1 MNAKPTLAAV
11 ILTFLC
17 AIAPVYGEGES
28 DYSSRFL
35 STSEGLPHSNV
46 DGLFR
51 DHLGFVW
58 ISFFGGGV
66 ARYDGSQILSFHAT
80 QPTQHLKS
88 NYVTESCEDK
98 FGRIW
103 IAETS
108 GIDILSQKDFTLM
121 ELPAQIAK
129 TANGRHCNFIT
140 TDHEDNL
147 WYSTDRSLYRVAF
160 RGDGSI
166 ERLDSLDCGSESGSL
181 RLKFRDLDQDGSV
194 WTSLEGYIYRVRFV
208 EGKGLIKSPAL
219 PRLFLGDGNKAS
231 DLLKNGNEI
240 WIGSNDGLFR
250 YDLITGTIKEYRYS
264 PAKGSLSSNQITEL
278 AVSTDNRVL
287 IGTIKGL
294 NIYNPVT
301 DSFICL
307 NSNTDA
313 NGDKA
318 LADDIVRSLE
328 VIGDQIWVGSEL
340 EGITILNSKKLQI
353 TNIQHLGN
361 DARSLPESPVSALH
375 IDALGNKWI
384 GTLKQGLYFTD
395 GDLHNYKSFN
405 IGNSKLHHNS
415 VTALEEDNHGRLW
428 IGEREG
434 GLNMINIHRPDIISD
449 VPIINSTPNNR
460 IDNINELKYDS
471 FNDLL
476 WICSRSGLYTYSVE
490 TKRLE
495 LFEPGK
501 RMQFFTSCIDS
512 SGDLWFGCQQGLL
525 CINPRTM
532 NSRLI
537 SGIGPCFA
545 VSIDNDGHLW
555 TGSFGNGI
563 YRSNTPVKPEEEPE
577 FTLFST
583 KDGLANNKVRS
594 SVVSGQYL
602 WVGTD
607 DGLSRIDTSN
617 GTILSFSTDDGL
629 KSMVFSNNAAYAS
642 DTGEVYFG
650 HKKGFSVISSNE
662 IKQKSQDATRLSFT
676 EATVGEHLIN
686 LSYENTIRLH
696 ESDKS
701 FTFEFADLSF
711 DSYGKSY
718 FYRLLPI
725 DASWSEVKSTNKH
738 VRYECLSGG
747 KYKLQIKAEDSR
759 GNCLATDEREVIVT
773 PFFYKT
779 WWFALSIIILIAGYI
794 VFAFKRRTQQIV
806 RQRTILQQE
815 VAKQTKLLTEQKKE
829 LEKKAQELLEQNKTL
844 LRLNEDLAGN
854 KMIIDLGQEST
865 TKDRD
870 TAFMDRLMTKIKS
883 LYKDPDI
890 SVDTLCKEM
899 GMSRSVLNDKIQNA
913 FGQPTGQ
920 FIRTYRLN
928 IAKQILTQ
936 GTGGMNVSEVA
947 YEVGFNDPKYFT
959 RCFTKEFGIAPSA
972 VKRKREE

>member
-1 MNAKPTLAAV
+1 M
-11 ILTFLC
+11 
-17 AIAPVYGEGES
+17 
-28 DYSSRFL
+28 
-35 STSEGLPHSNV
+35 
-46 DGLFR
+46 
-51 DHLGFVW
+51 
-58 ISFFGGGV
+58 
-66 ARYDGSQILSFHAT
+66 
-80 QPTQHLKS
+80 
-88 NYVTESCEDK
+88 
-98 FGRIW
+98 
-103 IAETS
+103 
-108 GIDILSQKDFTLM
+108 
-121 ELPAQIAK
+121 
-129 TANGRHCNFIT
+129 
-140 TDHEDNL
+140 
-147 WYSTDRSLYRVAF
+147 
-160 RGDGSI
+160 
-166 ERLDSLDCGSESGSL
+166 
-181 RLKFRDLDQDGSV
+181 
-194 WTSLEGYIYRVRFV
+194 
-208 EGKGLIKSPAL
+208 
-219 PRLFLGDGNKAS
+219 
-231 DLLKNGNEI
+231 
-240 WIGSNDGLFR
+240 
-250 YDLITGTIKEYRYS
+250 
-264 PAKGSLSSNQITEL
+264 
-278 AVSTDNRVL
+278 
-287 IGTIKGL
+287 
-294 NIYNPVT
+294 
-301 DSFICL
+301 
-307 NSNTDA
+307 
-313 NGDKA
+313 
-318 LADDIVRSLE
+318 
-328 VIGDQIWVGSEL
+328 
-340 EGITILNSKKLQI
+340 
-353 TNIQHLGN
+353 
-361 DARSLPESPVSALH
+361 
-375 IDALGNKWI
+375 
-384 GTLKQGLYFTD
+384 
-395 GDLHNYKSFN
+395 
-405 IGNSKLHHNS
+405 
-415 VTALEEDNHGRLW
+415 
-428 IGEREG
+428 
-434 GLNMINIHRPDIISD
+434 
-449 VPIINSTPNNR
+449 
-460 IDNINELKYDS
+460 
-471 FNDLL
+471 
-476 WICSRSGLYTYSVE
+476 
-490 TKRLE
+490 
-495 LFEPGK
+495 
-501 RMQFFTSCIDS
+501 
-512 SGDLWFGCQQGLL
+512 
-525 CINPRTM
+525 
-532 NSRLI
+532 
-537 SGIGPCFA
+537 
-545 VSIDNDGHLW
+545 
-555 TGSFGNGI
+555 
-563 YRSNTPVKPEEEPE
+563 
-577 FTLFST
+577 
-583 KDGLANNKVRS
+583 RS

-747 KYKLQIKAEDSR
+747 KYTLQIKAEDSR

-779 WWFALSIIILIAGYI
+779 WWFVLSIIILIAGYI
-794 VFAFKRRTQQIV
+794 VFAFRRRTQQIV
-806 RQRTILQQE
+806 RQRTILHQE

-870 TAFMDRLMTKIKS
+870 TAFMDRLITKIKS